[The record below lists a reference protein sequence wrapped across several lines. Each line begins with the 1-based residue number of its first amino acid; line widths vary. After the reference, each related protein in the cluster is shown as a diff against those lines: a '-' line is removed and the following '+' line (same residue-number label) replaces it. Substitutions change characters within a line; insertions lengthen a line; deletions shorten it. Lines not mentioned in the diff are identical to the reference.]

1 MNSVFM
7 KITVIIPTW
16 NEAENIHDLIA
27 FVYHHGGGKIAEV
40 IVIDGGSEDAT
51 LQKANQ
57 AGALTVS
64 SPVRSRAAQMNL
76 GVTHAT
82 GEVLYFLHADVKLI
96 PSFAEDILESI
107 REGFHSGCYRYVFD
121 SPHPMLKI
129 NSYFTRFDRIMCRGG
144 DQTLFVMKSVFEELA
159 GFNDFFSI
167 MEDYDFIIRLR
178 KKYRF
183 KIIPKD
189 ITVSARKYETNS
201 WLRVQ
206 LANLTVFIMFFLQQH
221 PEKMRSMYKRL
232 LRYR

>member
-1 MNSVFM
+1 M

-27 FVYHHGGGKIAEV
+27 FVYKHGGDKIAEV
-40 IVIDGGSEDAT
+40 IVVDGGSDDGT

-57 AGALTVS
+57 AGAFTVS

-76 GVTHAT
+76 GVRHAT

-96 PSFAEDILESI
+96 PSFPRDILESI

-144 DQTLFVMKSVFEELA
+144 DQTLFVTKSVFEGLG
-159 GFNDFFSI
+159 GFNNFFSI

-221 PEKMRSMYKRL
+221 PEKMRLMYKKL